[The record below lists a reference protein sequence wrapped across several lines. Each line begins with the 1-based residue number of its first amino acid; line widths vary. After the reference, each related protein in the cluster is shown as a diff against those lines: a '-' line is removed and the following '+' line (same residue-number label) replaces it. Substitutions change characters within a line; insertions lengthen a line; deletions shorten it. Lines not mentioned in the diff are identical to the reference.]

1 MPGWLL
7 LQKVG
12 NLCAC
17 QKSAGS
23 LKGRT
28 AYQLGKLSLFSS
40 TYKEGSLYCF
50 QNCMPLLLLQHLT
63 GYFLHAMSSKPFLS
77 KFLCFMAKIHKL
89 LGWRLNQLR
98 TWLIYQRNWFLK
110 ININNKGGG
119 TGHSAIPSVTHCL
132 SFLIGGFFCPWS
144 SFAGC
149 SKQNQLGREWQTDLG
164 GFGGMSPTWP
174 RGFLSPCS
182 GWRGA

>member
-63 GYFLHAMSSKPFLS
+63 GYFLHAMSRKPFLS

-119 TGHSAIPSVTHCL
+119 RDTVQSLLLPIVCVS
-132 SFLIGGFFCPWS
+132 
-144 SFAGC
+144 
-149 SKQNQLGREWQTDLG
+149 
-164 GFGGMSPTWP
+164 
-174 RGFLSPCS
+174 
-182 GWRGA
+182 